1 MANVIDGKK
10 LSEKIRAE
18 IKVEVDKLIRAHH
31 ITPGLAVVLIGENEA
46 SQIYVRNKTRAC
58 EAVGIASFQ
67 HNLPKD
73 TPASVL
79 ESLLK
84 KLNKDSK
91 VHGILVQLPLPEGL
105 KKVDAILMVDPA
117 KDVDGMHPLNLGNLM
132 TGRGGFRSCTPFGVM
147 KMLEEIDFDP
157 AGKQAVVLGR
167 SHIVGKPMGMMLLE
181 KNATVTYCHSKTP
194 RLEDRVR
201 EADLVVVAVG
211 VPELIKGS
219 WIKPGAVVI
228 DVGINR
234 QPNGKLV
241 GDVEFVTASERASWI
256 TPVPGGVG
264 PMTITM
270 LLWNTLEAARRSVKI
285 VKREA

>member
-1 MANVIDGKK
+1 MANIIDGKK
-10 LSEKIRAE
+10 ISEKLRAE
-18 IKVEVDKLIRAHH
+18 IKLGVDGFVRAHH
-31 ITPGLAVVLIGENEA
+31 ITPGLAVVLVGDNEA
-46 SQIYVRNKTRAC
+46 SQIYVRNKTKAC
-58 EAVGIASFQ
+58 ETVGIASFQ
-67 HNLPKD
+67 HNLSKE
-73 TPASVL
+73 TPPSI
-79 ESLLK
+79 LLGLIK
-84 KLNKDSK
+84 ELNQDPK

-105 KKVDAILMVDPA
+105 KGVDAILMVDPS

-132 TGRGGFRSCTPFGVM
+132 TGRVGFRSCTPFGVM
-147 KMLEEIDFDP
+147 KMLEEIGFDP

-194 RLEDRVR
+194 RLQDRVS
-201 EADLVVVAVG
+201 EADLVVAAVG
-211 VPELIKGS
+211 VPEMVKGS
-219 WIKPGAVVI
+219 WLKPGAVVI

-241 GDVEFVTASERASWI
+241 GDVEFMAASERASWI

-270 LLWNTLEAARRSVKI
+270 LLWNTLEAARRLIS
-285 VKREA
+285 